1 MSKLAINGGKS
12 VIPEDMPMFH
22 TWPMVDEEDKQA
34 ILAVFD
40 RGIGI
45 WGTNAPET
53 VALQEAYAKYVGVAH
68 CLVTN
73 AGTAAIHMGVR
84 GVGVRAGDEVL
95 VSAYSFGAAPAAVFH
110 QNAIPVFVDIDART
124 FTIDPTKIEE
134 RITGRTRAI
143 MPVHMFGLTADMDPI
158 NEIAAKHNLKVVTDA
173 AQAAGSEYKGRKA
186 GAIEDA
192 AGFSLNPTKNLPGI
206 EGGLFTTNDDEIL
219 ENASMTRVSIQLLGR
234 ERRYPVY
241 SLGFNYRPNEM
252 TAAFARSQLRKLDKL
267 NDMRIKNA
275 NRLTERL
282 KSLKGVQPPYV
293 PEGCKHTYHMYR
305 VRFEP
310 KELGIEMPYLEFK
323 EKVKAALEAEGVRCG
338 QWIDAQAG
346 PNFPLFQLKEG
357 YGNGCPWKCAENQ
370 RLGLSRLEEP
380 YRNQRQ
386 FEAERSEHNR
396 NIEYN
401 MEEYPETKK
410 FLEASTQIVGVPIAK
425 SLQVVDMIADAFEKI
440 WENME
445 EVLDIEL

>member
-1 MSKLAINGGKS
+1 LGKKVKEDFEMSKLAINGGKR

-22 TWPMVDEEDKQA
+22 TWPMVDEEDKRA
-34 ILAVFD
+34 ILDVFY

-53 VALQEAYAKYVGVAH
+53 VALQEEWAKYVGVVH
-68 CLVTN
+68 CLLTN
-73 AGTAAIHMGVR
+73 SGTSAIHIGVR
-84 GVGVRAGDEVL
+84 GVGVGAGDEVL
-95 VSAYSFGAAPAAVFH
+95 VSAYSYGAAPAAVFH
-110 QNAIPVFVDIDART
+110 QNAIPVFVDIDPRT

-143 MPVHMFGLTADMDPI
+143 MPIHIFGLTADMDAI
-158 NEIAAKHNLKVVTDA
+158 NEIATKHDLKVVTDA

-206 EGGLFTTNDDEIL
+206 EGGLFTTNNPEVF
-219 ENASMTRVSIQLLGR
+219 EKGTMCSQNIQLLGR
-234 ERRYPVY
+234 ERQYPVY
-241 SLGFNYRPNEM
+241 SLGFNYRSNEM

-267 NDMRIKNA
+267 NEMRIKNC

-282 KSLKGVQPPYV
+282 KTLEGVQPPYI
-293 PEGCKHTYHMYR
+293 PEGCKHTYHKYR

-310 KELGIEMPYLEFK
+310 KDLGIEMSYVQFR
-323 EKVKAALEAEGVRCG
+323 EKVTAALEAEGVMCA

-346 PNFPLFQLKEG
+346 PNYPLFQVKEG
-357 YGNGCPWKCAENQ
+357 YGDGWPWKW
-370 RLGLSRLEEP
+370 
-380 YRNQRQ
+380 
-386 FEAERSEHNR
+386 HNR

-401 MEEYPETKK
+401 MAEYPETKK
-410 FLEASTQIVGVPIAK
+410 FIEASTEITGAPIAK
-425 SLQVVDMIADAFEKI
+425 SLQVIDMIADAFFKI

-445 EVLDIEL
+445 ELA

>member
-1 MSKLAINGGKS
+1 MAKLAINGGKR

-53 VALQEAYAKYVGVAH
+53 VALQKEWAKYVGVAH
-68 CLVTN
+68 CLLTN
-73 AGTAAIHMGVR
+73 SGTSAIHIGVR
-84 GVGVRAGDEVL
+84 GVGVSAGDEVL
-95 VSAYSFGAAPAAVFH
+95 VSAYSYGAAPATVFH
-110 QNAIPVFVDIDART
+110 QNAIPVFVDIDPKT

-134 RITGRTRAI
+134 RITGRTKAI
-143 MPVHMFGLTADMDPI
+143 MPVHIFGLTADMDPI
-158 NEIAAKHNLKVVTDA
+158 NEIAAKHDLKVVTDA

-206 EGGLFTTNDDEIL
+206 EGGLFTTSNPEVF
-219 ENASMTRVSIQLLGR
+219 EQGTMCSQNIQLLGR
-234 ERRYPVY
+234 ERQYPVY
-241 SLGFNYRPNEM
+241 SLGFNYRSNEM

-267 NDMRIKNA
+267 NEMRIKNC

-282 KSLKGVQPPYV
+282 KMLEGVQPPYV
-293 PEGCKHTYHMYR
+293 PESCKHTYHMYR

-310 KELGIEMPYLEFK
+310 KELGIEMSYLEFR
-323 EKVKAALEAEGVRCG
+323 EKVTAALEAEGVMCA
-338 QWIDAQAG
+338 QWIDSQAG
-346 PNFPLFQLKEG
+346 PNYPLFQVQEG
-357 YGNGCPWKCAENQ
+357 YGNGWPWKWPENQ
-370 RLGLSRLEEP
+370 RM
-380 YRNQRQ
+380 RQ
-386 FEAERSEHNR
+386 FEAERSESVHEVTVRSHNR
-396 NIEYN
+396 NIKYN

-410 FLEASTQIVGVPIAK
+410 FIEASTAIIGAPIAK

-445 EVLDIEL
+445 GVLDI